1 MNFGELKKYRV
12 IDISYT
18 VIPGENP
25 DRPFAIQKALL
36 QDGTF
41 RYDILRAHSHV
52 GTHVE
57 VASHFYEGGRS
68 ITEYPLDAFYGPGI
82 LFPVREMRVTEKVCE
97 RTIGKE
103 IREGDI
109 VVVRNDTGIK
119 LSKQQLYLEDTSGL
133 PTLTP
138 EAAKWLADKKVKM
151 LVLDFI
157 RLGEDVERIRKFHD
171 ILMSKGVVFV
181 EIVDNLDKI
190 TKPRFFVMAL
200 PYKVQGLDSS
210 FCRAIVMEE
219 R

>member
-82 LFPVREMRVTEKVCE
+82 LFPIREMRVTEKVCE
-97 RTIGKE
+97 KTIGKE

-210 FCRAIVMEE
+210 FCRAIVIEE
-219 R
+219 K

>member
-68 ITEYPLDAFYGPGI
+68 ITEYSLDAFYGPGI
-82 LFPVREMRVTEKVCE
+82 LFPIREMRVTEKVCE
-97 RTIGKE
+97 KTIGKE

-151 LVLDFI
+151 LVLDFV

-210 FCRAIVMEE
+210 FCRAIVIEE

>member
-82 LFPVREMRVTEKVCE
+82 LFPIREMRVTEKVCE

>member
-82 LFPVREMRVTEKVCE
+82 LFPIREMRVTEKVCE
-97 RTIGKE
+97 KTIGKE

-210 FCRAIVMEE
+210 FCRAIVIEE

>member
-82 LFPVREMRVTEKVCE
+82 LFPIREMRVTEKVCE
-97 RTIGKE
+97 KTIGKE

-119 LSKQQLYLEDTSGL
+119 LSKQQLYLEDASGL

-210 FCRAIVMEE
+210 FCRAIVIEE

>member
-82 LFPVREMRVTEKVCE
+82 LFPIREMRVTEKVCE

-210 FCRAIVMEE
+210 FCRAIVIEE